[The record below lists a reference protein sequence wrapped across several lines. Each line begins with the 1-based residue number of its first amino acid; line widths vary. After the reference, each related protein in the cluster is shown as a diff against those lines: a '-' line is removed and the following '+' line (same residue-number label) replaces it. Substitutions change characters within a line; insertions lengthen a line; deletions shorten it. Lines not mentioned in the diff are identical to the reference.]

1 MSVYFLS
8 SLHFCFLH
16 NSTYLTFA
24 RSLFMIADHYSQAR
38 ILTYN
43 QCHSGRQCKRSM
55 HRNDIAPFGF
65 DLTSQKH
72 AFPLKHDPTTSLS
85 YTTKRIQDVL
95 YKHYF
100 RQICYYNERTNS
112 LQLKW
117 EIFCTVVNDNC
128 FQFSFTA
135 VCLVLTERILFNS
148 FFIYSSFFNN
158 YCNSDVLPTSDVYAS
173 KHKTNCFLFSLSFS
187 GLFPW

>member
-1 MSVYFLS
+1 MSVFLS
-8 SLHFCFLH
+8 SLHFCFLR
-16 NSTYLTFA
+16 NSPYLTFA

-43 QCHSGRQCKRSM
+43 QCHSGRQYKRSV
-55 HRNDIAPFGF
+55 HRNGIAPFGL

-72 AFPLKHDPTTSLS
+72 AFPVKHDPKTSLS

-100 RQICYYNERTNS
+100 RQICHYNERTNS
-112 LQLKW
+112 IQLKW
-117 EIFCTVVNDNC
+117 EIFCIVNDNC
-128 FQFSFTA
+128 FQFSFTV

-148 FFIYSSFFNN
+148 FLFTI
-158 YCNSDVLPTSDVYAS
+158 
-173 KHKTNCFLFSLSFS
+173 FSLIIIAIQ
-187 GLFPW
+187 LFCRQAMFTQASSRQFFLLFLCPFRLVSLVK

>member
-1 MSVYFLS
+1 MSVFFLS
-8 SLHFCFLH
+8 SLHFCFLR

-43 QCHSGRQCKRSM
+43 QCHSGRQYKRSM

-65 DLTSQKH
+65 DLTSQNH

-100 RQICYYNERTNS
+100 RQICYYNERTNT

-128 FQFSFTA
+128 FQFSFTT

-148 FFIYSSFFNN
+148 FLFTLVSLIIIAIRMFCRQAMFTQANTRRIVFFFF
-158 YCNSDVLPTSDVYAS
+158 VL
-173 KHKTNCFLFSLSFS
+173 S